1 MWLLRLLAVLTALTV
16 AGSVVIYL
24 LTGDRRYLRISWQV
38 FRFAVIV
45 ALLIFA
51 LIILERV
58 AIIPF

>member
-16 AGSVVIYL
+16 AGSAVIYL
-24 LTGDRRYLRISWQV
+24 LTRDPRYLRLSWQV

-51 LIILERV
+51 LMVLERV